1 MNRQGEYVKKNI
13 GNASY
18 KSFKPSNLKDVVNTF
33 ERDVE
38 MDDILIK
45 IYENLA
51 KIEKLSEYVKS
62 TEFFLYSYIY
72 KEALESSKIE
82 GTICT
87 MQDVLS
93 EIYIK
98 NKDTSNNIV
107 FAKVKTKNQGNYHT
121 RHFDNRLNRGAHNK
135 KIDDIKEVISN
146 ISAIYFGVKKIK
158 ELPLCTRL
166 YKEIH
171 KELLK
176 NVRGATKNPGELRS
190 TQNWIGGK
198 TIELAKF
205 IPPNVHDMNEALNM
219 FDEYINDDKII
230 IDKIIN
236 IALIHYQFETI
247 HPFLDGNGRLGRII
261 ILLYMIK
268 VELIKEPIVYLSYYL
283 KMNQSEY
290 YEKLTKVRE
299 EGKYEEYVKFF
310 LRCMK
315 EATNDVVNKI
325 EVLEKLHNTN
335 IALLPTT
342 KREKNTLRIVFDC
355 IEKEPI
361 FSIKSIMEHT
371 NLAFNTINSNIN
383 TLKKLNIVSNY
394 VETSR
399 NQVFIYKKLF
409 DIISS

>member
-1 MNRQGEYVKKNI
+1 MNRQGEYIKNNI

-18 KSFKPSNLKDVVNTF
+18 KSFKPSDLKDVANTF

-38 MDDILIK
+38 MDDYLIK

-62 TEFFLYSYIY
+62 TEFFLYTYIY

-82 GTICT
+82 GTECT

-98 NKDTSNNIV
+98 N
-107 FAKVKTKNQGNYHT
+107 
-121 RHFDNRLNRGAHNK
+121 NK

-146 ISAIYFGVKKIK
+146 INAIYFGVKKIK

-176 NVRGATKNPGELRS
+176 NVRGANKNPGELRS
-190 TQNWIGGK
+190 SQNWIGGK

-205 IPPNVHDMNEALNM
+205 IPPNVEDMNEALNM
-219 FDEYINDDKII
+219 FDEYINDDNVKI
-230 IDKIIN
+230 DRIIN
-236 IALIHYQFETI
+236 VALIHYQFETI

-268 VELIKEPIVYLSYYL
+268 KEMIKEPIVYLSYYL
-283 KMNQSEY
+283 KIHQSEY

-315 EATNDVVNKI
+315 EATNEVAYKI
-325 EVLEKLHNTN
+325 EVLEKLHNST
-335 IALLPTT
+335 IALLPST
-342 KREKNTLRIVFDC
+342 KRKKDTLRIVYDY

-361 FSIKSIMEHT
+361 FSIKSIMKQT

-383 TLKKLNIVSNY
+383 VLKKLNIVSNY
-394 VETSR
+394 VEASR
-399 NQVFIYKKLF
+399 NQVFIYKKLC